1 LTVTVGAQADVTLT
15 VAGVGGYLHGQLG
28 PIVGVDLNNT
38 HASGELA
45 EPVSTEGDL
54 WIGGGVQALGQQLG
68 VTCGLAAGC
77 ETQLP
82 RGSVEQGPTS
92 ESAYRTSESRSSTKL
107 GVAAIIGIS
116 VGVNTQAVADIAKRT
131 WEKLRTIF

>member
-1 LTVTVGAQADVTLT
+1 VE
-15 VAGVGGYLHGQLG
+15 
-28 PIVGVDLNNT
+28 LNNT
-38 HASGELA
+38 HASGDLA
-45 EPVSTEGDL
+45 EPVATQGDL
-54 WIGGGVQALGQQLG
+54 SIGGGLQALGQQLG
-68 VTCGLAAGC
+68 VTCGLSSGC

-92 ESAYRTSESRSSTKL
+92 ESGYRTSGSGSSTKL

-116 VGVNTQAVADIAKRT
+116 IGVNTQAVADIAKRT